1 MEKRIT
7 CYDVN
12 DLFMRSSSAGL
23 LAVSLTHRVS
33 ECKNKASSASNSRVS
48 TAAVEAC
55 YIKRYK
61 LYEIHTVKRRRSI
74 HRCLIN
80 WLPVLSLPV
89 TLLHNYMRSWRGGGD
104 AALLRIGYSLQ
115 MT

>member
-1 MEKRIT
+1 
-7 CYDVN
+7 
-12 DLFMRSSSAGL
+12 MRSASAGL

-33 ECKNKASSASNSRVS
+33 ARKNKDTSASNSKVS

-61 LYEIHTVKRRRSI
+61 LYEKPTVKRKRSI

-89 TLLHNYMRSWRGGGD
+89 TLLLNYMRSWRGGGD
-104 AALLRIGYSLQ
+104 AALLRFGYSLQ